1 MESLPSIIVNF
12 MDHDGNGRSARAQS
26 TRPACCRPLRSRPK
40 INAGS
45 PPSQEQSLALETA
58 AILEDLIRK
67 HDQTKERLFQQPLIR
82 QDYIRGA
89 GAFCVNGGN
98 ASNGAITASMFG
110 QRPRSKPR
118 RRAAHRLRKLEDS
131 GDRRPTGESESSLPA
146 PRYQSLD
153 RFELF
158 KAEVRHYISVVRYRY
173 TDTQRQQSQPRLLQ
187 PQGRAPAA
195 RQVR

>member
-1 MESLPSIIVNF
+1 MGTGDRPEPNQ
-12 MDHDGNGRSARAQS
+12 HD
-26 TRPACCRPLRSRPK
+26 RPAADLCDPGLKSMLDHLHRKSSLWLLRRQ
-40 INAGS
+40 
-45 PPSQEQSLALETA
+45 PSLKTP
-58 AILEDLIRK
+58 IRK